1 MEYEVCFRIS
11 WIKIYVK
18 KSKINYCFY
27 KYHTVCSKQTLYF
40 VNILAKMTEDWNFK
54 CKTENTSYPPQALHG
69 FAPSATISIRS
80 EERLMSLWSRCAT
93 NAQCMSLD
101 FTQATFAAI
110 RMGRLLIQHIK
121 AIEMYYQFVLLTLT
135 IKHISVYSWF
145 LPLYWQTFCIHDSG
159 FTFIKEYGILIT
171 CIMFMTLWNQIR

>member
-1 MEYEVCFRIS
+1 MQDRKHFLFCIGLQKHS
-11 WIKIYVK
+11 
-18 KSKINYCFY
+18 
-27 KYHTVCSKQTLYF
+27 
-40 VNILAKMTEDWNFK
+40 
-54 CKTENTSYPPQALHG
+54 LHG

-101 FTQATFAAI
+101 FTQATFAAV
-110 RMGRLLIQHIK
+110 RMGRLLIHHVKTIQL
-121 AIEMYYQFVLLTLT
+121 YYQFVLLILT
-135 IKHISVYSWF
+135 IKHTSVYSSS

-171 CIMFMTLWNQIR
+171 CIMFITLWNQIR